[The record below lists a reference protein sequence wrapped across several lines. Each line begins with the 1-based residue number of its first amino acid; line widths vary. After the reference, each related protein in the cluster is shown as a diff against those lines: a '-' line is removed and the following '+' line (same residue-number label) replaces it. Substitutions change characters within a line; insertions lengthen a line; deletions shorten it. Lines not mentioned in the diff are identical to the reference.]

1 MYFVMNL
8 LSRAA
13 AVFACIAVSHHHII
27 SYLGPLSGVVKV
39 YSEGLCHR
47 SPLPFKWSGD
57 GCVVCTRLLMK

>member
-13 AVFACIAVSHHHII
+13 AMFACIAVSHHHIV

-47 SPLPFKWSGD
+47 IPSPLNGVDTAALSAPAS
-57 GCVVCTRLLMK
+57 